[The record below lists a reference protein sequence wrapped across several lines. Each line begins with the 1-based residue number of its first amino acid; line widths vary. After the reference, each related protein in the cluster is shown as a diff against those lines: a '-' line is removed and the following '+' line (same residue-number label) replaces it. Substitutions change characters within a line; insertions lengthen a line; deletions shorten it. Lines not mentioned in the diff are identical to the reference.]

1 MNEPLDDPGIRIG
14 TSGVDEGDVPPADG
28 GVLVGGEDVEV
39 GRSAARVLFDWVL
52 VIAVALGAALGVRVY
67 VLQQYYI
74 SGPSMETTLFSD
86 NRVLVNK
93 LSYRFGDISRGDV
106 VVFDRVTTTN
116 GVVAH
121 DDLIKRV
128 VALGGE
134 SIEIK
139 DCAVIIDGSPI
150 PEPYLDPDA
159 VSIPNLSERC
169 RVVNMPKMTVPRG
182 DIFVL
187 GDNRAES
194 FDSRSFGA
202 IPESLVRGRAFAV
215 VWPFGRIGGL

>member
-1 MNEPLDDPGIRIG
+1 MNNLDPSFGMP
-14 TSGVDEGDVPPADG
+14 SSADG
-28 GVLVGGEDVEV
+28 DPSSGSPEDIDTDERP
-39 GRSAARVLFDWVL
+39 RSAGRVLFDWIL

-74 SGPSMETTLFSD
+74 SGPSMESTLFGD
-86 NRVLVNK
+86 DRVLVNK

-106 VVFDRVTTTN
+106 VVFDRMTTNN

-134 SIEIK
+134 SIEIE
-139 DCAVIIDGSPI
+139 DCAVIVDGAPI
-150 PEPYLDPDA
+150 PEPYLDEA
-159 VSIPNLSERC
+159 SSSTPNLAERC
-169 RVVNMPKMTVPRG
+169 RVVDMPRMTVPEG

-215 VWPFGRIGGL
+215 VWPIGRVGGL

>member
-1 MNEPLDDPGIRIG
+1 MDNLDPSFGNPATAGSDPGTG
-14 TSGVDEGDVPPADG
+14 PADATEN
-28 GVLVGGEDVEV
+28 GESP
-39 GRSAARVLFDWVL
+39 RSAGRVLFDWVL

-74 SGPSMETTLFSD
+74 SGPSMETTLFGD
-86 NRVLVNK
+86 DRVLVNK
-93 LSYRFGDISRGDV
+93 LSYRFGDIGRGDV
-106 VVFDRVTTTN
+106 VVFDRVTTNN

-139 DCAVIIDGSPI
+139 DCAVLVDGAPI
-150 PEPYLDPDA
+150 PEPYLDEVA
-159 VSIPNLSERC
+159 SSTPNLAERC
-169 RVVNMPKMTVPRG
+169 RVVNMPRMTVPPG

-215 VWPFGRIGGL
+215 VWPLGRMGGL

>member
-1 MNEPLDDPGIRIG
+1 MDDVDSIEHDAGIDG
-14 TSGVDEGDVPPADG
+14 SGHERSAIR
-28 GVLVGGEDVEV
+28 VLV
-39 GRSAARVLFDWVL
+39 DWVL

-67 VLQQYYI
+67 VLQQFYI
-74 SGPSMETTLFSD
+74 SGPSMETTLFGD
-86 NRVLVNK
+86 DRVLVNK
-93 LSYRFGDISRGDV
+93 LSYRFGEISRGDV
-106 VVFDRVTTTN
+106 VVFDRVTTNN

-139 DCAVIIDGSPI
+139 ECNVLIDGDPL
-150 PEPYLDPDA
+150 PEPYLDAADT
-159 VSIPNLSERC
+159 SNTNLAERC
-169 RVVNMPKMTVPRG
+169 RVVNMPKMTVPDG

-202 IPESLVRGRAFAV
+202 IPESLVLGRAFAV
-215 VWPFGRIGGL
+215 VWPLGRIGGL

>member
-1 MNEPLDDPGIRIG
+1 MNNLDPSFGMPSAADRGPG
-14 TSGVDEGDVPPADG
+14 SGVP
-28 GVLVGGEDVEV
+28 EDVGIDESP
-39 GRSAARVLFDWVL
+39 RSAGRVLFDWIL

-74 SGPSMETTLFSD
+74 SGPSMETTLFGD
-86 NRVLVNK
+86 DRVLVNK
-93 LSYRFGDISRGDV
+93 LSYRFGDIGRGDV
-106 VVFDRVTTTN
+106 VVFDRVTTNN

-139 DCAVIIDGSPI
+139 DCAVLVDGMPI
-150 PEPYLDPDA
+150 PEPYLDEA
-159 VSIPNLSERC
+159 ATSTPNLAERC
-169 RVVNMPKMTVPRG
+169 RVVNMPRMTVPAG

-215 VWPFGRIGGL
+215 VWPLGRLGGL